1 LLPVPSNRHE
11 SAFIDYTV
19 SLQHLL
25 QKVPRFDAARSHKGA
40 EGVLDSTWVN
50 LARQVQGLLEEDMV
64 FLAGRALARTT
75 SRRLCL
81 AGGVALSCVTNR
93 RIYDAGICDEMFIQ
107 PASSDEG
114 VPLGCALAGYYISGG
129 RCRTV
134 MQNAY
139 LGAANDSRTAESV
152 LRRSGMS
159 FRRCDD
165 RTVANLLAEGRI
177 VGRVFGGAEY
187 GPRALGNRSILADPR
202 RPYMTEV
209 LNRRVKHRELFRPF
223 APSCHA
229 DKVQRYFDMPV
240 EGPFMIFAAPVKPGA
255 RHLIPAIVHVDGS
268 CRPQTVRPDQNPA
281 YYKLIEEFGRLTG
294 IYCLINTSF
303 NDNSEPI
310 VETYED
316 ALASFLKTGL
326 DHLYIDGYLVDRPAV
341 ETSLPGVRSIPK
353 SPREVE
359 EQYEALAEK
368 YCELE
373 PFRRLRAELE
383 SRVEQPASRR
393 DLLDVA

>member
-1 LLPVPSNRHE
+1 VSP
-11 SAFIDYTV
+11 FIDYTI
-19 SLQHLL
+19 SMQHLM
-25 QKVPRFDAARSHKGA
+25 QQVPRFDAARDHKGA
-40 EGVLDSTWVN
+40 EGVLDATWVN
-50 LARQVQGLLEEDMV
+50 LARQTQGLLEEDMV
-64 FLAGRALARTT
+64 FLAGKALARTE
-75 SRRLCL
+75 SRNLCL

-93 RIYDAGICDEMFIQ
+93 HVYDSGVCDSVFIQ

-114 VPLGCALAGYYISGG
+114 VPLGCALAGYYINGG

-134 MQNAY
+134 MHNAY
-139 LGAANDSRTAESV
+139 LGAANSTQTIENT

-159 FRRCDD
+159 YRPCDD
-165 RTVANLLAEGRI
+165 RAVAKLLAEGKI

-229 DKVQRYFDMPV
+229 DKVNRYFDMPV
-240 EGPFMIFAAPVKPGA
+240 EGPFMIFAAPVRAEA

-268 CRPQTVRPDQNPA
+268 CRPQTVRPDQNPE
-281 YYKLIEEFGRLTG
+281 YYNLIEEFGRLTG
-294 IYCLINTSF
+294 IYCLVNTSF

-316 ALASFLKTGL
+316 ALTSFLKTGL
-326 DHLYIDGYLVDRPAV
+326 DYLYVDGFLVDRPAMSSAAAFS
-341 ETSLPGVRSIPK
+341 TPQKGTRNL
-353 SPREVE
+353 
-359 EQYEALAEK
+359 EAKYDSLAEHF
-368 YCELE
+368 CDFDA
-373 PFRRLRAELE
+373 FRRLRAELE
-383 SRVEQPASRR
+383 SRVEQPATRR